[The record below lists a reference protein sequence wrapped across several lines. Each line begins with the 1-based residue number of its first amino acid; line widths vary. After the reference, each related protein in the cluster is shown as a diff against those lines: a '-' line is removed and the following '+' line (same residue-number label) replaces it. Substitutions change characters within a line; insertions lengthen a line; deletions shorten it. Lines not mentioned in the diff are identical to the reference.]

1 MKIPENLKF
10 TNDHE
15 FVKVEGNIAI
25 VGVTD
30 YAQGEL
36 GDIIF
41 VDFTKSAGDSVN
53 SGDTVCSIEAVKTV
67 SEVFSPISGK
77 IVEINSGINDK
88 ASSVNEDPYGE
99 GWLFKM
105 EISNPSELDVLLDAK
120 AYSELVG
127 A

>member
-1 MKIPENLKF
+1 MKIPENYKY
-10 TNDHE
+10 TKDHE
-15 FVKVEGNIAI
+15 FVLVEGNVAT

-41 VDFTKSAGDSVN
+41 IDFTKSEGETVAE
-53 SGDTVCSIEAVKTV
+53 GDTVCSIEAVKTV
-67 SEVFSPISGK
+67 SEVFSPVSGK
-77 IVEINSGINDK
+77 IVAVNSGINDK
-88 ASSVNEDPYGE
+88 ASAVNEDPYGE
-99 GWLFKM
+99 GWMFKI
-105 EISNPSELDVLLDAK
+105 EISNPSELEALLDAK